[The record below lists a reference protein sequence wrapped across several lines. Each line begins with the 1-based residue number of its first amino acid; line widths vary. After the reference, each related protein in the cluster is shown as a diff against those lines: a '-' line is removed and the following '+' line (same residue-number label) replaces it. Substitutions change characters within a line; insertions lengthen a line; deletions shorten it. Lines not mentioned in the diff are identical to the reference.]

1 MSTPE
6 PVTATREDVRIAWL
20 AALATGIHALE
31 AQLPSPVP
39 GIKPGLA
46 NVITVFAV
54 CRYGWRVAAWVAI
67 LRVFAASL
75 LLGNFLS
82 PGFLLALAGA
92 SAAVAA
98 LGLGRLLPGT
108 GALGYSVLAA
118 CAHMTGQF
126 LLAWGLLIPHPA
138 LPYLFPWLMTAALV
152 FGVVNGIIAGAVLRR
167 TRGHGRASSYA
178 ADEIS
183 DGIE

>member
-1 MSTPE
+1 MTAVE
-6 PVTATREDVRIAWL
+6 HATATRDDVRIAWL

-31 AQLPSPVP
+31 AQLPSPIP

-46 NVITVFAV
+46 NVVTVFAM
-54 CRYGWRVAAWVAI
+54 CHYGWRVAAWVAI

-75 LLGNFLS
+75 LLGSFLS

-92 SAAVAA
+92 AGAVVA
-98 LGLGRLLPGT
+98 LGIGRLLPAT

-118 CAHMTGQF
+118 CAHMAGQF

-138 LPYLFPWLMTAALV
+138 LPYLLPWLMTAALV
-152 FGVVNGIIAGAVLRR
+152 FGVINGIIAAAVLRR
-167 TRGHGRASSYA
+167 ATATRPSMTGTSPHNGSH
-178 ADEIS
+178 
-183 DGIE
+183 